1 MSGNEAPR
9 LPNRHTLK
17 GQLGLYRA
25 ALFGSCPKCGERTVF
40 EAPAMVAAKCPSCD
54 LDLSQFEPS
63 GRLVPLLLTVWV
75 ATMLI
80 LAALSLDSFMR
91 PPIWVHVALWTP
103 LTIALELFVLR
114 VFKIQ
119 GIYSAYG
126 RMRTAYVQSE
136 PR

>member
-1 MSGNEAPR
+1 MSGTPQPE
-9 LPNRHTLK
+9 TVK

-25 ALFGSCPKCGERTVF
+25 ALFGFCPKCGARTVF
-40 EAPAMVAAKCPSCD
+40 EAPAMVAETCTNCD
-54 LDLSQFEPS
+54 LQLSEYEPS

-75 ATMLI
+75 AVLLI
-80 LAALSLDSFMR
+80 LAALTLDSFLR
-91 PPIWVHVALWTP
+91 PPIWVHLVLWTP
-103 LTIALELFVLR
+103 LTIGLELFALR

-119 GIYSAYG
+119 GLYRAYE